1 LVGAIAPDRTQAHE
15 YGHAMG
21 NLPNAG
27 TPDLS
32 LMQHGTTANTR
43 ADLTLGEYNALNKFT
58 SD

>member
-1 LVGAIAPDRTQAHE
+1 
-15 YGHAMG
+15 MG